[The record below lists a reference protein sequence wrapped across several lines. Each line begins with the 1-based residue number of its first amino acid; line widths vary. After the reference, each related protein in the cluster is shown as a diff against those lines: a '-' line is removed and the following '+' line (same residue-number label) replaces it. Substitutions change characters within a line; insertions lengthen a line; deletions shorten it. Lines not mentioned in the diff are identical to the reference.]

1 MAAYR
6 RIWRMWL
13 VYVLLMVIGLHP
25 SAMPVQA
32 ATVTDVS
39 VGTYFGCAVTAGS
52 VYCWGRHD
60 NGQLGSNQAPG
71 VYPGAV
77 RVVLSDN
84 TPLTG
89 VSQLASNGKWTCALK
104 SGQVW
109 CWGGSSAYG
118 VASRT
123 GALSGGQYISDAV
136 AIAVGGSANG
146 SPHWCVI
153 RSSQSRSIWC
163 WGNNNQG
170 QLGLNHTR
178 APADSL
184 ARQVLT
190 PSSGTPISYVPL
202 TNAQGISAGGFH
214 TCATVAMAN
223 PKLGNY
229 VYCWGNNGYG
239 QIGNGRSG
247 VNENALTA
255 TQLKTSAGVAIGAVS
270 SISAGS
276 IHSCALM
283 KNTEVMCWGYGRDY
297 QLGQGAQTSST
308 RALSVKTNAS
318 TKLTGVTAVDAGE
331 KFTCAIKDTDIWCWG
346 TNTYGQFGDS
356 LYIPAQYAVRTVTTI
371 LDVVDIDTTKYNV
384 CAVNGTIASSRKV
397 YCVGDN
403 DYGQL
408 GNRTLVDSTVHVAVK
423 FNTTGATFP

>member
-1 MAAYR
+1 MR
-6 RIWRMWL
+6 STWL
-13 VYVLLMVIGLHP
+13 RFFVCFLLIAGVGVQRVP
-25 SAMPVQA
+25 SVHA

-39 VGTYFGCAVTAGS
+39 VGTYFGCAVTAGN

-60 NGQLGSNQAPG
+60 KGQLGSNQAPG
-71 VYPGAV
+71 VSAGAV
-77 RVVLSDN
+77 RVVLSDD

-89 VSQLASNGKWTCALK
+89 VSQLASNGDKTCALK

-109 CWGGSSAYG
+109 CWGGSYAYD
-118 VASRT
+118 VAQRNGS
-123 GALSGGQYISDAV
+123 LSGGQYISDAV
-136 AIAVGGSANG
+136 SLAVGGSSNG
-146 SPHWCVI
+146 GPHVCVI

-163 WGNNNQG
+163 WGNNNSG

-178 APADSL
+178 QPADSL

-190 PSSGTPISYVPL
+190 SSGRPLSFVPL
-202 TNAQGISAGGFH
+202 TNAQGLSAGGYH

-229 VYCWGNNGYG
+229 VYCWGNKGYG

-247 VNENALTA
+247 VTEKALTA
-255 TQLKTSAGVAIGAVS
+255 TQLKTAAGVAIGAIS
-270 SISAGS
+270 SVSAGF
-276 IHSCALM
+276 IHTCALM

-297 QLGQGAQTSST
+297 QLGQGAQTSSS
-308 RALSVKTNAS
+308 RALSVKTDAS

-331 KFTCAIKDTDIWCWG
+331 KFTCAIKNTDIWCWG

-384 CAVNGTIASSRKV
+384 CAVNGTIAASRKV

-408 GNRTLVDSTVHVAVK
+408 GDRSFIDSTVHVSVR
-423 FNTTGATFP
+423 FVGNHATFP

>member
-1 MAAYR
+1 MD
-6 RIWRMWL
+6 
-13 VYVLLMVIGLHP
+13 VYVRFLRKWFATVLLMVIGLHP
-25 SAMPVQA
+25 ATPPVQA
-32 ATVTDVS
+32 ATVNDVS

-60 NGQLGSNQAPG
+60 KGQLGSDQAPG

-77 RVVLSDN
+77 RVVLSDG

-89 VSQLASNGKWTCALK
+89 VSQLASSGEWTCALK

-109 CWGGSSAYG
+109 CWGGSSAYD
-118 VASRT
+118 VAQRNGS
-123 GALSGGQYISDAV
+123 LSGGQYINDAV
-136 AIAVGGSANG
+136 ALAVGGNTGGA
-146 SPHWCVI
+146 PHVCVI

-163 WGNNNQG
+163 WGNNSSG

-178 APADSL
+178 APADTL

-190 PSSGTPISYVPL
+190 SSGAPLSFVPL
-202 TNAQGISAGGFH
+202 TNAQGLSAGGFH

-247 VNENALTA
+247 VTEKALTA
-255 TQLKTSAGVAIGAVS
+255 TQLKTAAGVAIGAVS
-270 SISAGS
+270 SVSAGY

-283 KNTEVMCWGYGRDY
+283 KNTEVMCWGYGLDY

-318 TKLTGVTAVDAGE
+318 TKLTGVTAVDAGD
-331 KFTCAIKDTDIWCWG
+331 KFTCAIKNTDIWCWG

-384 CAVNGTIASSRKV
+384 CAVNGTVASSRKV
-397 YCVGDN
+397 YCVGEN
-403 DYGQL
+403 DHGQL

-423 FNTTGATFP
+423 FHTTGATFP

>member
-1 MAAYR
+1 MDTR
-6 RIWRMWL
+6 LRLWRML
-13 VYVLLMVIGLHP
+13 VVCLFCVMVGTHVSP
-25 SAMPVQA
+25 PPAYA
-32 ATVTDVS
+32 ATVSDVS
-39 VGTYFGCAVTAGS
+39 VGTYYGCAVTAGS

-60 NGQLGSNQAPG
+60 KGQLGSNQAPG
-71 VYPGAV
+71 SYSGAV
-77 RVVLSDN
+77 RVVQLDG

-89 VSQLASNGKWTCALK
+89 VSQLASSGEWTCAIK

-109 CWGGSSAYG
+109 CWGGSSTYD
-118 VASRT
+118 VAERK

-136 AIAVGGSANG
+136 ALAVGGSTGG
-146 SPHWCVI
+146 SFHVCAI
-153 RSSQSRSIWC
+153 RSTQNRSIWC
-163 WGNNNQG
+163 WGNNTSG

-178 APADSL
+178 APADTL

-190 PSSGTPISYVPL
+190 PSASTPISYIPL
-202 TNAQGISAGGFH
+202 TNAQGISAGAWH

-229 VYCWGNNGYG
+229 AYCWGNNGHG
-239 QIGNGRSG
+239 QVGNGRSG
-247 VNENALTA
+247 ANVNVLTA
-255 TQLKTSAGVAIGAVS
+255 TQLKTSAGVAIGAIASV
-270 SISAGS
+270 SAGY

-283 KNTEVMCWGYGRDY
+283 KNTEVMCWGYGLDY
-297 QLGQGAQTSST
+297 QLGQGAQANST
-308 RALSVKTNAS
+308 RATSVKINAT

-331 KFTCAIKDTDIWCWG
+331 KFTCALKNTDIWCWG

-408 GNRTLVDSTVHVAVK
+408 GNRTMVDSTVHVAVK
-423 FNTTGATFP
+423 FHTTGATFP